1 MWKAFTGR
9 SESGSTSGLRRK
21 KSSSSRA
28 GASDAGLSS
37 TPRRDEEGERGHK
50 SSRSAYGEDD
60 GRSSSSV
67 YATAPSSRV
76 GSSSGRGLTESA
88 VRSLGGQ
95 GEGWEEDDGG
105 KSEKR
110 SRRGEGSERR
120 HKSSRSEKE
129 RSRSRE
135 GKERRRESTSQRDSG
150 RDERSQGKSRT
161 RDVGDAPN
169 GERGIPAMGSFEQF
183 PGQYSAALVGP
194 PQSFDSPASGA
205 LPSADPMH
213 QFPSQIP
220 RTFTRPQL
228 GPTRA
233 ESYGQASEYYM
244 DEGQS
249 VGFQPGHRAGT
260 PNMLV
265 NPTLHL
271 HAASAEPHTALDTGH
286 GSASDFYGGEASS
299 IYHEAVEPM
308 TISTQGPVSGRDPS
322 GSTDRPSKLGEMA
335 STAAAAA
342 ATAGV
347 LKAATSSYDQ
357 KSSKS
362 YQQNTAN
369 SRPQASTSSRSPGRS
384 YTAPGAAGSYYAP
397 APQQTPLSQQGT
409 PAGAAA
415 AGATAYGMEQHH
427 QETSSRMNSTS
438 YYGGGGS
445 EQRGPRPPFPPGNG
459 SYANGGSRTQPQQ
472 QDHFHEH
479 RGPMTRLKDGFLNL
493 ISNPE
498 DVRRMEEYTEYIGV
512 CKHCFDPR
520 STPYDGP
527 RQHHFHR
534 RPSQDSFE
542 ELRRRKSYERIQRMS
557 SNEGLRWRVDKDS
570 RYNSSDR
577 DKRRQNGKAEM
588 VGAGLA
594 AAGMAVGANA
604 LLNDRKNFDDTYSV
618 KSGHRASSAMRRR
631 SRSSSR
637 ERRRR
642 SEHGVIRV
650 EPRQEYVTVRT
661 KDGRVEE
668 RQVAQ
673 SERFDPRERRDGL
686 MGVAAG
692 AAIGATAASVME
704 RDTRQ
709 RRDGQSQ
716 GAFVR
721 RHSGSESRGNSPG
734 LGEIFG
740 FSNRKPSRV
749 ARRSPNGSY
758 YTAPQRSRRGSE
770 EEVGMLGSF
779 FSPSQN
785 ESKRRNGRERP
796 KKQRGF
802 FSLGNGSSASS
813 DDDMAFGGGH
823 ASKTS
828 LPIRR
833 KSSRRTARKSSDEHL
848 AATVAGIGIT
858 AAALAAAQKG
868 QRPNASSSRP
878 ELGPR
883 RDVRVQYEGQH
894 GHGQVDEDGWE
905 DELPSDADDA
915 SSTHSALAFGA
926 GSRLPHR
933 QSFES
938 ASSAD
943 GLSAWGWRWGGKDR
957 RKRRTPSPQNPA
969 YPPRQSGPSFGM
981 VDAGLAAAAVAGVAH
996 DGPGR
1001 AFERESA
1008 IASMPSVPQ
1017 QPMQY
1022 IDPRPVSEAG
1032 SQHDSMPGSYE
1043 PSMAR
1048 PGPAPL
1054 QQPQPITPVS
1064 PAFVQDAFFD
1074 ERPQPRRTASSPAR
1088 GNFGLEDVALIGA
1101 GALAAGSIIA
1111 SQGRKGKESSNVR
1124 FGLTDEQKMKEDRQ
1138 HRRERQ
1144 EADEERRRADRTRAL
1159 KEEAERHAKEEDA
1172 SRREEAVRQRRE
1184 EENRLAA
1191 EAALERQRAEQH
1203 ETEQQAELDRERGE
1217 RERRE
1222 QQDIYEREQ
1231 RRLAD
1236 EGRQQEQSRKQW
1248 EATAA
1253 EEAARDR
1260 QARVQREAQIQAEI
1274 EAKQRELDEQA
1285 AQGGQVDESRLSR
1298 QRREEEESSERRR
1311 VEQQRLEDERPRGSS
1326 GAWAPVAAGAV
1337 AAATV
1342 GAVLAGSEHG
1352 RFREVDQDKQ
1362 REHDNYPEKQA
1373 LYHPVADDKP
1383 VSYAAKQ
1390 ISPDEQPSG
1399 PPIMDDDL
1407 YDKDFFSR
1415 KRSGSEYSR
1424 SAAPTRTTAD
1434 KVVADMDAYYHRP
1447 AVSQAE
1453 FFAPKDILSQ
1463 PSAGKTRVADPYD
1476 DNDVHFSQVTD
1487 EAPRSYDQWGA
1498 RSKAAPYGVP
1508 SLNVISPTPPPGTNM
1523 SAKILAPRPPSP
1535 LAQSSPVQNGD
1546 AKPSANERPSKRD
1559 RTRSISWGQDKTH
1572 VYDPPTPESY
1582 HEGDSYTHARDARLE
1597 EATAAGAALNEIVVE
1612 AAEPG
1617 TGSKKTAYRAED
1629 LPLGNEPHADAP
1641 PMYRQPFHES
1651 VPDLGFGRVGI
1662 DSPGTKGAPP
1672 VRGYVEGET
1681 DEPTPLRETPSH
1693 MPGAFDDDPYQGDP
1707 RGPQERYEVIEPPQA
1722 PEVPAAEPE
1731 ESVWEAPLSKKD
1743 KKKRDK
1749 SSKRSS
1755 AFDSEAS
1762 APPTPAPADIPLPSD
1777 ETAETPRDEL
1787 SEYASQSD
1795 RKVRDKTSKR
1805 AEDLDDEPRDLPT
1818 PVADWTQSSAYN
1830 TAEPPQDEPIEYPTS
1845 KKDKKKKDKAS
1856 KRASTFDEYSEPSTP
1871 APVEAEP
1878 SFVTPFETPAEEVDD
1893 YFVSKK
1899 DKKKKDKASK
1909 RGSTFDEYSE
1919 PSTPAPVAEAES
1931 AFVTPIEAPAEEVDD
1946 YFVGK
1951 KDKKKKDKASKR
1963 ASTFDEYSEPST
1975 PAAAESDRTIAEP
1988 TEVPLEEPDDYFMS
2002 KKDKKKREKA
2012 SKRGVSEVSSPIV
2025 PETDRPEISE
2035 DAPSTEVTASEADA
2049 PKLSKKEQKKRDKES
2064 QFNDFPDIATDRSVD
2079 PEIEAEWTPPTKKG
2093 KKGKKSKDTERDLRD
2108 IEPSDKSSETPAVY
2122 EEASAM
2128 PGGWGPQTPLEPS
2141 DPSQSQTRADP
2152 SPDAQEADFFGDFS
2166 SAKSK
2171 KQKKRRESGR
2181 FNEPAASSPLR
2192 SEWTHDDYIGPHDA
2206 TAADQPPSRESTFTA
2221 EPAGYTNGN
2230 GHGRDVDFS
2239 RPDPA
2244 TAPVSYEDEELGR
2257 DRAERRPEHSD
2268 GDRGASNAGW
2278 QDAALAGTI
2287 ATSAMAAQAERA
2299 NEDRTKRGPEYEDD
2313 RRRFDD
2319 TGRYHSPEDARHG
2332 SVAPER
2338 AADHDDRRRSSNGKS
2353 RSEGRYETEA
2363 DEVDN
2368 RSTAASEP
2376 FDDYDGS
2383 RKSKHR
2389 SRHEDDDTASV
2400 ASSGSRHVKDES
2412 PTAKKEKKGGIFGLF
2427 SRKSTETVP
2436 LSRQSTHSDEAPLS
2450 RTSTRNGDEE
2460 DGERKHHRRKHRDGS
2475 VRDEDEDDTRSM
2487 TSESRHRHHRER
2499 DGREVDGEKRR
2510 HSSRHGNDEPENRSE
2525 SGHRHHH
2532 HSEHDRDDDTSSRAG
2547 SEGSHRHHHHRR
2559 RADEEENNSKHHSF
2573 LGDRVENLPPL
2584 PVSPPESP
2592 VSAPVKSEQDD
2603 GTPASAELDT
2613 HSPTQ
2618 ARSTAFELGG
2628 SDRSRDI
2635 SETNVPAGLG
2645 HRESYTQQLNH
2656 SAVKDTDE
2664 LPSVPLAS
2672 SGFGESQDSPHG
2684 RVPSEL
2690 LAAEELTMPDDLR
2703 QLPALPPSRPASPV
2717 DTALIATSERNAPD
2731 PVSSRSSVEQPE
2743 ASWAPD
2749 LHHLPALHVSWPASP
2764 IDRTLTA
2771 SSERNESAPIQ
2782 ARSPVEQPEASWAPD
2797 LHHLPALPVSR
2808 SASPVEEVSLRTA
2821 DQSLSYANHT
2831 ASEPADDL
2839 QHLPALPVSRPESPV
2854 ETPGRPVS
2862 HARPTSTTAI
2872 PLRFPFGHPRSPN
2885 QERSASFSS
2894 PLTQTPVS
2902 PSSTPKKARP
2912 SSTEFRPLYLV
2923 ERNRK
2928 PQEIEET
2935 LPSLPSSKPSSRASS
2950 VHSSEDWQSAAES
2963 PSASETARSL
2973 TIDVQ
2978 NANAYS
2984 YDDNDEYLG
2993 SEQATPKASEFPHTD
3008 FERPPRQAPQFY
3020 TWEDFEQDERW
3031 HNAAIDHHAQ
3041 ANSGHSDATHT
3052 LPNAARDELEPRPV
3066 ESLPTLPDSR
3076 PGSPY
3081 QPPVTTEQRGDRSAS
3096 PDAARDELEPHA
3108 AESLPTLPYSRPGS
3122 PYEPDVKPEAKGGRS
3137 AKAIAAAAMLGGAAV
3152 LGRRAFESSRDV
3164 QLESG
3169 QKRDNDVGLNSASRG
3184 SYPLPAPLSHEAT
3197 AVDRSAADEEEWPSM
3212 SRKSSKKKKG
3222 KGKSGSRQIDPPHEA
3237 AHSQNAPEPDRVP
3250 SLQPIETNESP
3261 TNEVYGRGT
3270 GTSSD
3275 IAEDLVRN
3283 SPVERVRTD
3292 KFLTGGRL
3300 AEDGVIQDH
3309 AAVQSFP
3316 SESHLTGEG
3325 DRKDR
3330 ANEFEAGTLI
3340 RAQPFPDANMSS
3352 HIAGQPTAED
3362 QDMRQVNQAPSAFD
3376 TEVDRGPSVTSTAS
3390 PDGAAFHAT
3399 DEVRK
3404 SDGFAAYDNILQ
3416 VNSVAHAQIRELG
3429 LKIHKDDADTSVTR
3443 PEAAAFRQLHTI
3455 EADVAEQPKSQMQE
3469 NPLGELST
3477 EAIREMSDAAIEQPD
3492 EETWQPLPKKSKKG
3506 KKGNKSAV
3514 FDSGLSTPTEGPVAG
3529 LGSQGFPI
3537 TSAIPADALYNAIP
3551 EIPDEQSD
3559 ISWLPPPKKKGKKG
3573 KKEAQA
3579 AASVSLPAAE
3589 HEVVDED
3596 AQDPGT
3602 SMEAFPEEPQ
3612 MLENTLPGND
3622 MSEMPSKKKGKK
3634 GKKAQR
3640 LLSYGEEAEV
3650 SPAYVDT
3657 SIDNAA
3663 FGTEA
3668 RRVME
3673 SAPQPSHEDMQVNTP
3688 EAPHAPDTTDSLSS
3702 RPETDPVAWQPFSTG
3717 QKNKKGKKSKKVD
3730 FYEPADLAESPS
3742 TVPKLSEE
3750 EAITDR
3756 AERSLD
3762 PRNDHSS
3769 VLVHPT
3775 ESTAQ
3780 SPPWTGTETTH
3791 ESIAGDPELG
3801 PSTVTD
3807 QRVDDSVSPGAA
3819 VAVSE
3824 HEESNARH
3832 LADAIATS
3840 LPYKVDDD
3848 VAIERSANVERDSDF
3863 EPEGAGDIA
3872 SQEPSSGD
3880 RPDWHLH
3887 EGDDMSRTPK
3897 PDATSAAPFE
3907 TAKIEA
3913 VTNEADRGGLSDLG
3927 GKKRKGKKGKRAVFD
3942 FAPDLESPAN
3952 GPKLEAEPSG
3962 FDVQSLAVEDR
3973 PADDDEAGWRESKSG
3988 RKEQGKDQ
3996 PSPDATSE
4004 RDTVPN
4010 ASREIHGVEP
4020 SVSASE
4026 RRQASANS
4034 HGSDRPFAEPSYGA
4048 ILEVADTDRYSHP
4061 EYTGSEDPH
4070 GAVAHLHEDEH
4081 RITQRMAPLLH
4092 SGVDQSSNMAS
4103 DALEI
4108 KAVPRTPTETFA
4120 TEASPAGLTSS
4131 INGQARTAPIV
4142 DAIRYEAPH
4151 HQIQPRM
4158 ALAGVPE
4165 PEDLPPLPDSPTGS
4179 ALKESFEEAIDHQHI
4194 SLPLESEMTGEDFG
4208 ISTHDAGAAD
4218 PAVLGESVE
4227 RAPMLGGKACE
4238 QQQTDHAYTVPL
4250 VEAGSATTRAAP
4262 ADVEGA
4268 DEEQF
4273 VSYPSFAK
4281 PSKKG
4286 KKNKT
4291 KGTNFAAG
4299 TLTESPANES
4309 ATSAKPSSEQA
4320 DGSDR
4325 VPSLVAG
4332 AAALTTA
4339 AAFGGDQQPA
4349 TDRETVWPSASTKR
4363 SKKDKR
4369 KGKSSGFAS
4378 PFMDQEPP
4386 VTGSAGGYAVETP
4399 ELAAVERARH
4409 DGNGLVVDGE
4419 RAISPDAA
4427 SRPVQDIDFAATLAA
4442 GLADS
4447 GFDPDLVVNDSTFH
4461 RRATPPGTL
4470 PEADPEEFF
4479 QTRTSKRKKE
4489 PKQGAHEDAPAETSG
4504 QRTVEESSG
4513 SIEDVQMPDQP
4524 ADGFDVDVTHSLQ
4537 QSGFDPALLQQAIS
4551 SHEATSSGVTE
4562 DDTGVSLATNRRK
4575 KKGKGGKAAAAV
4587 GLLGLATGI
4596 LHGESREESVHKSP
4610 PDTDKEGIHEP
4621 HTDLTRPAGNADQIT
4636 VTDEANASAS
4646 GDPTADNDPAHT
4658 FNVAGDGELDVD
4670 EMDKAYSAFKKKDRR
4685 KKKKQ
4690 KAVAEDAD
4698 RAPALRP
4705 TTHPE
4710 VHSRA
4715 ASRSRDAEDTESV
4728 RGLADTSIHVETAE
4742 NVQSLSPNHD
4752 TAKRQITS
4760 MTSPTDLP
4768 QQVASYDQHGRSFPR
4783 QSPSSLPTPLD
4794 GPSRPTDR
4802 ASQPAAATEQLQRE
4816 RLLAPHREQSPVAS
4830 PEYALRDASNDY
4842 DPADTTSAPREAPAH
4857 DDRHRT
4863 PAETASVPAWSFAA
4877 LDEPHMVPESPGLG
4891 LKHHE
4896 IARDS
4901 GYQEVSTPILNR
4913 RSGESTVF
4921 KTPEMRGATS
4931 RESLRSRRSVEPL
4944 HIVTDTEP
4952 GWGLNVSKKR
4962 TLDETPDRVAMHSRT
4977 PSREVA
4983 ATPLESTTKNR
4994 ASYLFSSPPANL
5006 HGIPDRS
5013 DAPID
5018 EPRTATSDYF
5028 GPEQHPTPTQE
5039 TSSRTFHDDL
5049 STNPLSPRAPLEDI
5063 AEESNTAK
5071 RSKDDADIG
5080 GPANVKAIRRTE
5092 TPQAIRTSKERALS
5106 PSRPTVTVPKNT
5118 TRASRNP
5125 LSTDDLINR
5134 LPWPAVDDD
5143 NSTVNINRS
5152 LKRGTTKAGL
5162 PEARSPSVVSN
5173 VSNASMGQRI
5183 MSPGDPR
5190 SFSRSSNRSLTPTL
5204 RRIDRSLSGDL
5215 RAASRRGDTGSSVGA
5230 RSSPRTIPFE
5240 APPTP
5245 PSNDEDV
5252 IIAGAA
5258 GAAVMADV
5266 FQGYGDARGSQVS
5279 PTRPPSVRKRQSMHI
5294 TDLESKLDHLVSE
5307 NQALQDAKY
5316 RVERKH
5322 EATSYQQDVN
5332 TQAMH
5337 EELETRDLRLHEK
5350 EVEIGRIQA
5359 MLEPLREEIDRL
5371 NEINGGLTEAN
5382 RNLVDDTN
5390 GRYATLQ
5397 AEHAQAHEQW
5407 QSTSRDLDV
5416 ARQDQSQLTST
5427 MRDAIAAQI
5436 SSALADKN
5444 AEIRRLREEL
5454 DIATEQIRSLQVQ
5467 IQSSK
5472 SIEFLTVRDEDY
5484 FDGACQKL
5492 CQHVQQWVLR
5502 FSKLSDNRA
5511 CRLSTELRD
5520 DKIESRIDNAIL
5532 DGSDVD
5538 KLLGDRIKRRDVFM
5552 SVVMTMVWE
5561 FVFTRYLFGMDREQR
5576 QKLKT
5581 LEKVLAETG
5590 PPRAIAQWRAT
5601 TLTLLSKRPDF
5612 ARQCALDT
5620 EAVAHEVFA
5629 LLTAV
5634 LPPPSNAEQQL
5645 LASLQKVIG
5654 VAADLAI
5661 EMRTQRAEYI
5671 MLPPL
5676 QPEYDTNGDLVRQ
5689 VHFNALLMNER
5700 SGLFSSNEG
5709 LEQERAVVKIVLFPL
5724 VVKKGDEYGQG
5735 EGEIVVCPAQV
5746 LVQNEGGKGKKVVRV
5761 LSGAMEIDDPRRSRQ
5776 SLMSAAPGSTAF

>member
-28 GASDAGLSS
+28 GASDAGLPS

-60 GRSSSSV
+60 GKSSSSV
-67 YATAPSSRV
+67 YATAPNSRV

-88 VRSLGGQ
+88 VAPWEVKVRTGRTTIVRRVRSAAGAEREANAGTRVVAVRTSAV
-95 GEGWEEDDGG
+95 GRARGRSDGG
-105 KSEKR
+105 RVRVTGIAEETSVPTA
-110 SRRGEGSERR
+110 SRGLGTLAMRR
-120 HKSSRSEKE
+120 
-129 RSRSRE
+129 
-135 GKERRRESTSQRDSG
+135 
-150 RDERSQGKSRT
+150 
-161 RDVGDAPN
+161 
-169 GERGIPAMGSFEQF
+169 M
-183 PGQYSAALVGP
+183 
-194 PQSFDSPASGA
+194 SFDSPVSGA

-249 VGFQPGHRAGT
+249 VETQPGHRAGT

-286 GSASDFYGGEASS
+286 GAASDFYGGEASS
-299 IYHEAVEPM
+299 VYHEAVEPM
-308 TISTQGPVSGRDPS
+308 TTSTQGPVSGREPS
-322 GSTDRPSKLGEMA
+322 GRTDWPSKLGEVA

-357 KSSKS
+357 KSSTS
-362 YQQNTAN
+362 YQQNTTS

-397 APQQTPLSQQGT
+397 APQQIPLSQQGT
-409 PAGAAA
+409 PGRQSSNANTNVPLYAAGAAA
-415 AGATAYGMEQHH
+415 AGAAAYGMDQHH

-438 YYGGGGS
+438 YYGGDGG
-445 EQRGPRPPFPPGNG
+445 QRGPPRPPFPPGNG
-459 SYANGGSRTQPQQ
+459 SYANGGSGMQPQQ
-472 QDHFHEH
+472 QSHFHEH

-542 ELRRRKSYERIQRMS
+542 ELRRRKSYERIQRMGS
-557 SNEGLRWRVDKDS
+557 SEGLRRRVDKDS

-604 LLNDRKNFDDTYSV
+604 LFNDRKDFDDTYSV
-618 KSGHRASSAMRRR
+618 KSGHRASSAIRRR

-642 SEHGVIRV
+642 SEHGVTRV

-661 KDGRVEE
+661 KDGRVEK
-668 RQVAQ
+668 RQVA
-673 SERFDPRERRDGL
+673 FDSRERRDGL
-686 MGVAAG
+686 MGVATG
-692 AAIGATAASVME
+692 AAIGATAASVMGH
-704 RDTRQ
+704 DARQ
-709 RRDGQSQ
+709 RHDGQSQ

-721 RHSGSESRGNSPG
+721 RHSGSQSPSRSPG

-785 ESKRRNGRERP
+785 ERKRSNGRDRP
-796 KKQRGF
+796 RKQKGF

-833 KSSRRTARKSSDEHL
+833 KSSRRTGRKSSDEHL

-868 QRPNASSSRP
+868 QRPSASSSRP

-905 DELPSDADDA
+905 DELPSDGDDA

-926 GSRLPHR
+926 GSRLSHR
-933 QSFES
+933 QSFDS
-938 ASSAD
+938 VSSGD
-943 GLSAWGWRWGGKDR
+943 GLSAWGWRWGGKDKK
-957 RKRRTPSPQNPA
+957 KRRTPSPQHPS
-969 YPPRQSGPSFGM
+969 YPPRQSGPSLGM
-981 VDAGLAAAAVAGVAH
+981 VDAGLATAAIAGVAH

-1001 AFERESA
+1001 MFERESA
-1008 IASMPSVPQ
+1008 AASMPSVPQ

-1032 SQHDSMPGSYE
+1032 SQHESMPGSFE
-1043 PSMAR
+1043 PSIAR

-1064 PAFVQDAFFD
+1064 PAFVQDTFFD
-1074 ERPQPRRTASSPAR
+1074 ERPKPRRTASSPAR

-1101 GALAAGSIIA
+1101 GVLAAGSIIA

-1124 FGLTDEQKMKEDRQ
+1124 FGLTDEQKSKEDRQ

-1172 SRREEAVRQRRE
+1172 SRREEVVRQRRE

-1191 EAALERQRAEQH
+1191 ESALERQRAEQR
-1203 ETEQQAELDRERGE
+1203 ETEQQADLDRERGE

-1222 QQDIYEREQ
+1222 QQDVYEREQ

-1248 EATAA
+1248 EPMAA
-1253 EEAARDR
+1253 EEAARDK
-1260 QARVQREAQIQAEI
+1260 QARVQREAQIQGEI
-1274 EAKQRELDEQA
+1274 EAKQRKLDDQA
-1285 AQGGQVDESRLSR
+1285 SQRRQADEARLSR
-1298 QRREEEESSERRR
+1298 QRRDEEDSSEHRR
-1311 VEQQRLEDERPRGSS
+1311 VEQQRLEDERSRGSS
-1326 GAWAPVAAGAV
+1326 SAWAPVAAGAV

-1352 RFREVDQDKQ
+1352 RFREVDLDKQ
-1362 REHDNYPEKQA
+1362 RENDTYPERQA

-1390 ISPDEQPSG
+1390 ILPDHQPSG
-1399 PPIMDDDL
+1399 SPIMDDDL

-1415 KRSGSEYSR
+1415 KRSGSESTR
-1424 SAAPTRTTAD
+1424 HAEPTRTTAD

-1463 PSAGKTRVADPYD
+1463 PSAGKTKVADPYD
-1476 DNDVHFSQVTD
+1476 DNDVHFSRVTD

-1508 SLNVISPTPPPGTNM
+1508 SLNVISPTPPPGTDM
-1523 SAKILAPRPPSP
+1523 AAKVLGARSPSP
-1535 LAQSSPVQNGD
+1535 LAQSSDLQDDD
-1546 AKPSANERPSKRD
+1546 AKPSAAERPSKRD

-1582 HEGDSYTHARDARLE
+1582 HEGDSYTHARDAKFE
-1597 EATAAGAALNEIVVE
+1597 GATAAGAALNEIVVE
-1612 AAEPG
+1612 AAEPNTG
-1617 TGSKKTAYRAED
+1617 TKRTAYRAD
-1629 LPLGNEPHADAP
+1629 DRLLGDEPHADAP
-1641 PMYRQPFHES
+1641 SMYRQPLQES
-1651 VPDLGFGRVGI
+1651 ISDTGFGRFGI
-1662 DSPGTKGAPP
+1662 DSPGTEGAPP

-1693 MPGAFDDDPYQGDP
+1693 MPGAFDDDSYQGDP
-1707 RGPQERYEVIEPPQA
+1707 RGPQERYEIIEPPQA
-1722 PEVPAAEPE
+1722 ARMPAAEPE
-1731 ESVWEAPLSKKD
+1731 ETVWEAPLSKKD

-1749 SSKRSS
+1749 TSKRSS
-1755 AFDSEAS
+1755 TFDSEPS
-1762 APPTPAPADIPLPSD
+1762 EPSTPVPADIPLPSD
-1777 ETAETPRDEL
+1777 ETAEPPREEW
-1787 SEYASQSD
+1787 SEYPTQSD
-1795 RKVRDKTSKR
+1795 KKTRDKNSER
-1805 AEDLDDEPRDLPT
+1805 AEAFDDEPRDLPT
-1818 PVADWTQSSAYN
+1818 PVPNGNKSPAYR
-1830 TAEPPQDEPIEYPTS
+1830 TPEPAQDEPIEYPTS

-1871 APVEAEP
+1871 APLEAEP

-1909 RGSTFDEYSE
+1909 RTSTFDEFSE
-1919 PSTPAPVAEAES
+1919 PSTPAPVEAES
-1931 AFVTPIEAPAEEVDD
+1931 SFVTPIEAPAEEGDEYV
-1946 YFVGK
+1946 VGK

-1963 ASTFDEYSEPST
+1963 TSTFDEYSEPST
-1975 PAAAESDRTIAEP
+1975 PAPAESDRTIAEP
-1988 TEVPLEEPDDYFMS
+1988 TELPLEEPDDYFMS

-2064 QFNDFPDIATDRSVD
+2064 KFNDFADIATAPSVD

-2093 KKGKKSKDTERDLRD
+2093 KKGKKSKEPERDLRD
-2108 IEPSDKSSETPAVY
+2108 IEPSDKSEESPAVDH

-2128 PGGWGPQTPLEPS
+2128 PGGWGPETPLGPS
-2141 DPSQSQTRADP
+2141 DPPQSQTRGEP
-2152 SPDAQEADFFGDFS
+2152 SPDAQEADSFGDFS

-2192 SEWTHDDYIGPHDA
+2192 SEWTHDDYIGPQGA
-2206 TAADQPPSRESTFTA
+2206 TSADQPPSRESTFTA
-2221 EPAGYTNGN
+2221 EPADYTNGN
-2230 GHGRDVDFS
+2230 GHARDGGFS
-2239 RPDPA
+2239 QPDPA
-2244 TAPVSYEDEELGR
+2244 TAPATYDTEKTGR
-2257 DRAERRPEHSD
+2257 DSAERRSEHAD
-2268 GDRGASNAGW
+2268 GDQRAGNADW
-2278 QDAALAGTI
+2278 QYPAAAGII

-2299 NEDRTKRGPEYEDD
+2299 SEKRAERGPEYEDD

-2319 TGRYHSPEDARHG
+2319 TGRYHSPEDARYG
-2332 SVAPER
+2332 SVAPES
-2338 AADHDDRRRSSNGKS
+2338 APDHDDRRRSSNGKS
-2353 RSEGRYETEA
+2353 HSEGRYGTEA
-2363 DEVDN
+2363 DEVDD

-2376 FDDYDGS
+2376 IDDYGGS

-2400 ASSGSRHVKDES
+2400 ASSGSRHAKDES
-2412 PTAKKEKKGGIFGLF
+2412 PTAKKDKKGGIFGLF
-2427 SRKSTETVP
+2427 SRKSTDTVP
-2436 LSRQSTHSDEAPLS
+2436 LSRQTTHTDEAPWS
-2450 RTSTRNGDEE
+2450 RTSTRNDDEE
-2460 DGERKHHRRKHRDGS
+2460 DGERKHHRRKHREGS
-2475 VRDEDEDDTRSM
+2475 VRDDDDDDTRSM
-2487 TSESRHRHHRER
+2487 TSESKHRHHRNR
-2499 DGREVDGEKRR
+2499 DDNQVDGEKRR

-2532 HSEHDRDDDTSSRAG
+2532 RSEHDRDDDTLSRTG

-2559 RADEEENNSKHHSF
+2559 RTEEEENSSKHHSF

-2592 VSAPVKSEQDD
+2592 VSAPVNSEQDD

-2613 HSPTQ
+2613 HSPAQTHD
-2618 ARSTAFELGG
+2618 AAFELSG
-2628 SDRSRDI
+2628 SDRSRDL
-2635 SETNVPAGLG
+2635 SETNAPAGLDHHG
-2645 HRESYTQQLNH
+2645 AYVQQLT
-2656 SAVKDTDE
+2656 SGPLEDADE
-2664 LPSVPLAS
+2664 LPSVPLAT
-2672 SGFGESQDSPHG
+2672 SGLGSSQDSG
-2684 RVPSEL
+2684 RVPSESL
-2690 LAAEELTMPDDLR
+2690 GADNAHMTDDLR
-2703 QLPALPPSRPASPV
+2703 QLPALPQSRPASPV
-2717 DTALIATSERNAPD
+2717 DTALIATSKRNAPD
-2731 PVSSRSSVEQPE
+2731 PIHPRPSVEQSE

-2749 LHHLPALHVSWPASP
+2749 PH
-2764 IDRTLTA
+2764 
-2771 SSERNESAPIQ
+2771 Q
-2782 ARSPVEQPEASWAPD
+2782 
-2797 LHHLPALPVSR
+2797 LPALPVSR
-2808 SASPVEEVSLRTA
+2808 PASPVEEHAPR
-2821 DQSLSYANHT
+2821 SLSYVNDT
-2831 ASEPADDL
+2831 ASQPADDL
-2839 QHLPALPVSRPESPV
+2839 QLLPALPVSRPESPV
-2854 ETPGRPVS
+2854 ETSGRPVPP
-2862 HARPTSTTAI
+2862 ARPTSTTAI
-2872 PLRFPFGHPRSPN
+2872 PLRFPFGYPRSPN
-2885 QERSASFSS
+2885 QERSASFAS

-2928 PQEIEET
+2928 PQEVEGT

-2950 VHSSEDWQSAAES
+2950 VHSSEDWQSAAENLS
-2963 PSASETARSL
+2963 SSESSKGL

-2984 YDDNDEYLG
+2984 YEDNDEYLG
-2993 SEQATPKASEFPHTD
+2993 SEQATPKASEFPQTD

-3041 ANSGHSDATHT
+3041 VDAVHSDAKGI
-3052 LPNAARDELEPRPV
+3052 LPDAARDELEPQV
-3066 ESLPTLPDSR
+3066 AESLPALPDSR

-3081 QPPVTTEQRGDRSAS
+3081 QPGVEPEVKAGRSILRNV
-3096 PDAARDELEPHA
+3096 ARDELEPRA
-3108 AESLPTLPYSRPGS
+3108 VESLPILPDSRPGS
-3122 PYEPDVKPEAKGGRS
+3122 PYEPDVKPELKSGRTALPDAARDELEPHATERLPIPPDSRPGSPYEPDVKPRLKGGRS
-3137 AKAIAAAAMLGGAAV
+3137 AKAIAAAAMLGGAGIMGHRA
-3152 LGRRAFESSRDV
+3152 LESRRDGQSKSEREPNDDIGLQGASRD
-3164 QLESG
+3164 
-3169 QKRDNDVGLNSASRG
+3169 
-3184 SYPLPAPLSHEAT
+3184 SYPLPAPVSLGAT
-3197 AVDRSAADEEEWPSM
+3197 AVNRSVTDEEEWPSM

-3222 KGKSGSRQIDPPHEA
+3222 KGKSTSRQTDPPNEVA
-3237 AHSQNAPEPDRVP
+3237 DSQNTPESDRIP
-3250 SLQPIETNESP
+3250 PLQPIETDEAR
-3261 TNEVYGRGT
+3261 TNEVYAKEAGAPL
-3270 GTSSD
+3270 D
-3275 IAEDLVRN
+3275 IAGDQTRK
-3283 SPVERVRTD
+3283 SPVERVRTED
-3292 KFLTGGRL
+3292 FVATGRFD
-3300 AEDGVIQDH
+3300 EDGVVGDRSAIQPF
-3309 AAVQSFP
+3309 S
-3316 SESHLTGEG
+3316 SESHHAGEG
-3325 DRKDR
+3325 DRENT
-3330 ANEFEAGTLI
+3330 ANAFETEIPI
-3340 RAQPFPDANMSS
+3340 RAEHYPHADESPYL
-3352 HIAGQPTAED
+3352 AGQPTDED
-3362 QDMRQVNQAPSAFD
+3362 HGVRQTNWAAPAIA
-3376 TEVDRGPSVTSTAS
+3376 TEVDRAPFTSSTAA
-3390 PDGAAFHAT
+3390 PDGDSFQTT
-3399 DEVRK
+3399 DDVPEM
-3404 SDGFAAYDNILQ
+3404 DGFAADDHIPH
-3416 VNSVAHAQIRELG
+3416 VRGVAHVQTRELSLHAHENDVG
-3429 LKIHKDDADTSVTR
+3429 TSMTT
-3443 PEAAAFRQLHTI
+3443 PEPAAFLQLHTN
-3455 EADVAEQPKSQMQE
+3455 EADVTEQSKSQTQE
-3469 NPLGELST
+3469 NSIGGPST
-3477 EAIREMSDAAIEQPD
+3477 EADREASDTAVEQPD

-3506 KKGNKSAV
+3506 KKGNKSVV

-3529 LGSQGFPI
+3529 LGSQGLPI
-3537 TSAIPADALYNAIP
+3537 TSAIPADALYNALP
-3551 EIPDEQSD
+3551 ETPDEQSD
-3559 ISWLPPPKKKGKKG
+3559 ISWLPPSKKKGKKG

-3579 AASVSLPAAE
+3579 AASIPVPAAE
-3589 HEVVDED
+3589 REIVDKD
-3596 AQDPGT
+3596 AQGPDT
-3602 SMEAFPEEPQ
+3602 NMEPFQDEPQ
-3612 MLENTLPGND
+3612 TLENTPRETD

-3640 LLSYGEEAEV
+3640 VLSYGEDAEV
-3650 SPAYVDT
+3650 SPAYPDT
-3657 SIDNAA
+3657 SMDNAIH
-3663 FGTEA
+3663 GPEA
-3668 RRVME
+3668 EKIME
-3673 SAPQPSHEDMQVNTP
+3673 STSQPSYEAIQVDTP
-3688 EAPHAPDTTDSLSS
+3688 EASHAPETTDSLDA
-3702 RPETDPVAWQPFSTG
+3702 RPETNPDAWEPFSTG
-3717 QKNKKGKKSKKVD
+3717 KKNKKGKKSKKVD
-3730 FYEPADLAESPS
+3730 FYEPAELAESPS

-3750 EAITDR
+3750 EAFTDR

-3762 PRNDHSS
+3762 PRNDDSR
-3769 VLVHPT
+3769 VVMHPT
-3775 ESTAQ
+3775 DFTAQ
-3780 SPPWTGTETTH
+3780 SLPLAGAGTARENNSEDPELANVTDQKVDDLVRPGTAVAGSEPE
-3791 ESIAGDPELG
+3791 ESIA
-3801 PSTVTD
+3801 
-3807 QRVDDSVSPGAA
+3807 
-3819 VAVSE
+3819 
-3824 HEESNARH
+3824 RH
-3832 LADAIATS
+3832 FADALATP
-3840 LPYKVDDD
+3840 LPHEADDD
-3848 VAIERSANVERDSDF
+3848 LAIESSATVNRDSDIGPGGARDTVSR
-3863 EPEGAGDIA
+3863 EPDSTDA
-3872 SQEPSSGD
+3872 
-3880 RPDWHLH
+3880 PDGHFH
-3887 EGDDMSRTPK
+3887 ESDDMSRTLE
-3897 PDATSAAPFE
+3897 PDVASATSFE
-3907 TAKIEA
+3907 TEKVEA
-3913 VTNEADRGGLSDLG
+3913 VASEADRARPSDLG
-3927 GKKRKGKKGKRAVFD
+3927 GKRRKGKKGKRAVFD
-3942 FAPDLESPAN
+3942 FAPDPESPAT
-3952 GPKLEAEPSG
+3952 GPRLEEKP
-3962 FDVQSLAVEDR
+3962 FEIDTQSLAFEDVE
-3973 PADDDEAGWRESKSG
+3973 ADDAEAYAREPKSG
-3988 RKEQGKDQ
+3988 RKEQRKDE
-3996 PSPDATSE
+3996 PSPKAESDKFM
-4004 RDTVPN
+4004 VPN
-4010 ASREIHGVEP
+4010 ASREIPDVEP
-4020 SVSASE
+4020 FVSASE
-4026 RRQASANS
+4026 RREAMANT
-4034 HGSDRPFAEPSYGA
+4034 HRSDQPFAEPLFGEA
-4048 ILEVADTDRYSHP
+4048 QEFADTDRHSRP
-4061 EYTGSEDPH
+4061 EYAGYEDLRA
-4070 GAVAHLHEDEH
+4070 AVPFVDEDD
-4081 RITQRMAPLLH
+4081 ILSTQRTAPLLH
-4092 SGVDQSSNMAS
+4092 PGVDQP
-4103 DALEI
+4103 I
-4108 KAVPRTPTETFA
+4108 H
-4120 TEASPAGLTSS
+4120 
-4131 INGQARTAPIV
+4131 QARTAQTL
-4142 DAIRYEAPH
+4142 DANDVKPPN
-4151 HQIQPRM
+4151 HQLQSQM
-4158 ALAGVPE
+4158 ARPEVLE
-4165 PEDLPPLPDSPTGS
+4165 PEDLPLLPAAPTVS
-4179 ALKESFEEAIDHQHI
+4179 AVQESFDEAIDHRR
-4194 SLPLESEMTGEDFG
+4194 SPLLESKFPGEEVAA
-4208 ISTHDAGAAD
+4208 STHDAASAH
-4218 PAVLGESVE
+4218 AVVRDEPVE
-4227 RAPMLGGKACE
+4227 HPPTLEGKGYE
-4238 QQQTDHAYTVPL
+4238 QQTDEPYTVPT
-4250 VEAGSATTRAAP
+4250 VEVGSATTRAAP

-4268 DEEQF
+4268 DEEQSI
-4273 VSYPSFAK
+4273 SYPSFIK

-4286 KKNKT
+4286 KKNKKKDMT
-4291 KGTNFAAG
+4291 SEAEMSTD
-4299 TLTESPANES
+4299 SPES
-4309 ATSAKPSSEQA
+4309 ATFAKPSSGQA
-4320 DGSDR
+4320 DGSDG
-4325 VPSLVAG
+4325 VPLLVAG
-4332 AAALTTA
+4332 AAALTTTS
-4339 AAFGGDQQPA
+4339 AFAGDEQPVA
-4349 TDRETVWPSASTKR
+4349 DREIEWPSASTKR

-4369 KGKSSGFAS
+4369 KGKNSVFAS
-4378 PFMDQEPP
+4378 PFPDQEPLMAS
-4386 VTGSAGGYAVETP
+4386 SAGDHDDEQP
-4399 ELAAVERARH
+4399 EGAAAGEGRH
-4409 DGNGLVVDGE
+4409 DGNSLTKDGE
-4419 RAISPDAA
+4419 RTISPIAT
-4427 SRPVQDIDFAATLAA
+4427 SQPVRDIDFAATLAA

-4447 GFDPDLVVNDSTFH
+4447 GFDPELVVNDSTFH

-4470 PEADPEEFF
+4470 PEADPEEFS
-4479 QTRTSKRKKE
+4479 QTRTSKRKKKA
-4489 PKQGAHEDAPAETSG
+4489 KQSAYEDVPAEMSSE
-4504 QRTVEESSG
+4504 RAVEEPSRV
-4513 SIEDVQMPDQP
+4513 IEDVQMPGQP
-4524 ADGFDVDVTHSLQ
+4524 ADGFDVDVAHSLQ
-4537 QSGFDPALLQQAIS
+4537 QSGFDPALLQQATS
-4551 SHEATSSGVTE
+4551 SYEATSSGVTE
-4562 DDTGVSLATNRRK
+4562 DETGLSFATNRRK
-4575 KKGKGGKAAAAV
+4575 KKGKGGKAVAAV
-4587 GLLGLATGI
+4587 GLLGLATSI
-4596 LHGESREESVHKSP
+4596 LHGGSREEHTHPSP
-4610 PDTDKEGIHEP
+4610 PDADKEGIHDP
-4621 HTDLTRPAGNADQIT
+4621 HADLTRPVGNADQVA
-4636 VTDEANASAS
+4636 VTDEANTSASAE
-4646 GDPTADNDPAHT
+4646 PTLDNDPAHT

-4690 KAVAEDAD
+4690 KSVAEDMD
-4698 RAPALRP
+4698 RAPVLP
-4705 TTHPE
+4705 LTTHPD
-4710 VHSRA
+4710 VHFRA

-4728 RGLADTSIHVETAE
+4728 RGPADTSSHAEATA
-4742 NVQSLSPNHD
+4742 NVQSLSPGLD
-4752 TAKRQITS
+4752 RVERQTSS
-4760 MTSPTDLP
+4760 MTSPVDLP
-4768 QQVASYDQHGRSFPR
+4768 LQDSSYDQHG
-4783 QSPSSLPTPLD
+4783 PSLISETPQWLPIAAD
-4794 GPSRPTDR
+4794 GSDR
-4802 ASQPAAATEQLQRE
+4802 VAHPAAATEQLQRE
-4816 RLLAPHREQSPVAS
+4816 QRLEPHDQQPSALS
-4830 PEYALRDASNDY
+4830 PEYVSRSGPNDY
-4842 DPADTTSAPREAPAH
+4842 DPSDTISAPRAAPAY

-4863 PAETASVPAWSFAA
+4863 PAESAEVPAWSFAA
-4877 LDEPHMVPESPGLG
+4877 LDDPHMGPESPILSA
-4891 LKHHE
+4891 KHHE

-4901 GYQEVSTPILNR
+4901 GYQEVSTPMLNR

-4921 KTPEMRGATS
+4921 KTPEVRGATS

-4952 GWGLNVSKKR
+4952 GWDLNVPKKR
-4962 TLDETPDRVAMHSRT
+4962 TLDETPDRTAMHSRT

-5006 HGIPDRS
+5006 HDVLDHAEAS
-5013 DAPID
+5013 TND
-5018 EPRTATSDYF
+5018 PRTATSDYF
-5028 GPEQHPTPTQE
+5028 NSEKHATPTRE
-5039 TSSRTFHDDL
+5039 TSSRNFDDAL
-5049 STNPLSPRAPLEDI
+5049 SIDPLSPRGPLEI
-5063 AEESNTAK
+5063 IPEEYNNGK

-5106 PSRPTVTVPKNT
+5106 PSRPTVTVPTNT

-5134 LPWPAVDDD
+5134 LSWPAVDDD

-5152 LKRGTTKAGL
+5152 LKRGTPKAGL

-5183 MSPGDPR
+5183 MSPGDLR
-5190 SFSRSSNRSLTPTL
+5190 SYSRSSNRSLTPTL
-5204 RRIDRSLSGDL
+5204 RRIDRSMSGDL

-5252 IIAGAA
+5252 IVAGAA
-5258 GAAVMADV
+5258 GGAVMADV
-5266 FQGYGDARGSQVS
+5266 FVSTCMSCGARVNRADLVVQQGYGDARGSQVS

-5294 TDLESKLDHLVSE
+5294 TDLESKLDQLVSE
-5307 NQALQDAKY
+5307 NQALQDAKSH
-5316 RVERKH
+5316 VERSH

-5337 EELETRDLRLHEK
+5337 EEIETRDLRLHEK

-5359 MLEPLREEIDRL
+5359 MLQPLREEIDRL

-5581 LEKVLAETG
+5581 LEKILAETG

-5776 SLMSAAPGSTAF
+5776 SLISAAPGSTAF

>member
-28 GASDAGLSS
+28 GASDAGLPS
-37 TPRRDEEGERGHK
+37 TLRRDEEGERGHK

-60 GRSSSSV
+60 GKSSSSV
-67 YATAPSSRV
+67 YATAPSSRL
-76 GSSSGRGLTESA
+76 GSSGGRGLTESA
-88 VRSLGGQ
+88 VRSLGNQ
-95 GEGWEEDDGG
+95 GEDWEDDDRA

-110 SRRGEGSERR
+110 SKRGEGSERR
-120 HKSSRSEKE
+120 QKSSRSEKE

-150 RDERSQGKSRT
+150 RDERSHGKSRA
-161 RDVGDAPN
+161 RDVVDTPN
-169 GERGIPAMGSFEQF
+169 GERGIPPMGSFDQF

-194 PQSFDSPASGA
+194 TQSFHDSPVSGA

-220 RTFTRPQL
+220 RTFTRPQM

-233 ESYGQASEYYM
+233 DSYGQASEYYM

-299 IYHEAVEPM
+299 VYHEAVEPA
-308 TISTQGPVSGRDPS
+308 TNSPQRLVSGRQSS
-322 GSTDRPSKLGEMA
+322 GTADRPSNLAEVA
-335 STAAAAA
+335 STAAAAV

-347 LKAATSSYDQ
+347 LGEATSSYNQ
-357 KSSKS
+357 TSSTF
-362 YQQNTAN
+362 YQQNTTN
-369 SRPQASTSSRSPGRS
+369 SRPQASTTSRSPGRS

-397 APQQTPLSQQGT
+397 APQQIPLSQQGT
-409 PAGAAA
+409 PGRQSSNTNSNVPLYAAGAAA
-415 AGATAYGMEQHH
+415 AGAAAYGMDQYH
-427 QETSSRMNSTS
+427 QETTSQMKSSS
-438 YYGGGGS
+438 YYGGGGG
-445 EQRGPRPPFPPGNG
+445 EQGPPRPPLPRENG
-459 SYANGGSRTQPQQ
+459 SYVNGGSGMQPQQ
-472 QDHFHEH
+472 PNHFHEH

-542 ELRRRKSYERIQRMS
+542 ELRRRKSYERMQRMGS
-557 SNEGLRWRVDKDS
+557 SEGLRRRVDKDS

-577 DKRRQNGKAEM
+577 DKRRQSGKAEM

-594 AAGMAVGANA
+594 AAGVVVGANA
-604 LLNDRKNFDDTYSV
+604 LFNDRKDFDDTYSV

-642 SEHGVIRV
+642 SEHGVIRA

-661 KDGRVEE
+661 KDGRVEK

-673 SERFDPRERRDGL
+673 SERFDSRERRDGL
-686 MGVAAG
+686 VGVATG
-692 AAIGATAASVME
+692 AAIGATAASVMG
-704 RDTRQ
+704 RDARQ
-709 RRDGQSQ
+709 RHDGQSQ

-721 RHSGSESRGNSPG
+721 RHSGSQSPNRSPG

-785 ESKRRNGRERP
+785 ERKRSNGRDRP
-796 KKQRGF
+796 RKQKGF

-833 KSSRRTARKSSDEHL
+833 KSSRRTGRKSSDEHL
-848 AATVAGIGIT
+848 AATVAGIGVT

-868 QRPNASSSRP
+868 QRPGASSSRP

-926 GSRLPHR
+926 GSRLSHR

-938 ASSAD
+938 VSSGD

-957 RKRRTPSPQNPA
+957 KKKRTPSPQHPS

-981 VDAGLAAAAVAGVAH
+981 VDAGLATAAIAGVAH
-996 DGPGR
+996 EGPGR
-1001 AFERESA
+1001 VFERESA
-1008 IASMPSVPQ
+1008 AASMPSVPQ

-1022 IDPRPVSEAG
+1022 IDPRPMSEAG
-1032 SQHDSMPGSYE
+1032 SQHDSMPGAFE

-1064 PAFVQDAFFD
+1064 PAFVQDTFFD
-1074 ERPQPRRTASSPAR
+1074 ERPKPRRTASSPAR

-1124 FGLTDEQKMKEDRQ
+1124 FGLTDEQKLKEDRQ
-1138 HRRERQ
+1138 RRRERQ

-1172 SRREEAVRQRRE
+1172 SRREELVRQRRE

-1191 EAALERQRAEQH
+1191 EAALERQRAEQR
-1203 ETEQQAELDRERGE
+1203 EAEQQADLDRERGE

-1222 QQDIYEREQ
+1222 QHDLYEREQ

-1236 EGRQQEQSRKQW
+1236 EGQQQEESRKQW
-1248 EATAA
+1248 EAMAA
-1253 EEAARDR
+1253 EEAARDK
-1260 QARVQREAQIQAEI
+1260 QARVQREAQIQEEI
-1274 EAKQRELDEQA
+1274 EARQRELDEQA
-1285 AQGGQVDESRLSR
+1285 SQRRQVDEARLSR
-1298 QRREEEESSERRR
+1298 QRRDEEDSSERQR
-1311 VEQQRLEDERPRGSS
+1311 VEQQGLEDERSRRSS
-1326 GAWAPVAAGAV
+1326 SAWAPVAAGAV

-1352 RFREVDQDKQ
+1352 RFREADHDKQ
-1362 REHDNYPEKQA
+1362 RENDTYPERQA

-1390 ISPDEQPSG
+1390 ILPDEQPSG
-1399 PPIMDDDL
+1399 SPIMDDDL

-1415 KRSGSEYSR
+1415 KRIGSEYSR
-1424 SAAPTRTTAD
+1424 GADPTRTTAD

-1463 PSAGKTRVADPYD
+1463 PSAGKTKAADPYD
-1476 DNDVHFSQVTD
+1476 DNDVHFSRVTD

-1508 SLNVISPTPPPGTNM
+1508 SLNVISPTPPPGTDM
-1523 SAKILAPRPPSP
+1523 AAKVLGHRPPSP
-1535 LAQSSPVQNGD
+1535 LARSSDVQDDG
-1546 AKPSANERPSKRD
+1546 AKPAVAERPSKRD
-1559 RTRSISWGQDKTH
+1559 RTRSISWGEDKTH

-1582 HEGDSYTHARDARLE
+1582 HEGDSYTHPRDVNLE
-1597 EATAAGAALNEIVVE
+1597 GAAAAGAALNEIVVE

-1617 TGSKKTAYRAED
+1617 TGTKRTAYRAGD
-1629 LPLGNEPHADAP
+1629 LPSGDEPLADHPA
-1641 PMYRQPFHES
+1641 MYRQPLPES
-1651 VPDLGFGRVGI
+1651 IPDPGFGRIGI
-1662 DSPGTKGAPP
+1662 DSPGTEGAPP

-1681 DEPTPLRETPSH
+1681 DELTPLRETPSH
-1693 MPGAFDDDPYQGDP
+1693 MPGAFDDDSYQGDP
-1707 RGPQERYEVIEPPQA
+1707 RGPQERYEIIEPSQA
-1722 PEVPAAEPE
+1722 SRVPAAEPE
-1731 ESVWEAPLSKKD
+1731 EAIWEAPLSKKD

-1749 SSKRSS
+1749 TSKRSS
-1755 AFDSEAS
+1755 TFDSEPS
-1762 APPTPAPADIPLPSD
+1762 ESSTPVPADIPLPLD
-1777 ETAETPRDEL
+1777 ESAETPREEL
-1787 SEYASQSD
+1787 SEFTPQSD
-1795 RKVRDKTSKR
+1795 RKARDRVSKR
-1805 AEDLDDEPRDLPT
+1805 ADTFDDEPRDLPT
-1818 PVADWTQSSAYN
+1818 PVANGNQSPAYRK
-1830 TAEPPQDEPIEYPTS
+1830 AEPLQDEPIEYAPS
-1845 KKDKKKKDKAS
+1845 KKDKKKKDRAP
-1856 KRASTFDEYSEPSTP
+1856 KRGSTFDEYSEPSTP

-1878 SFVTPFETPAEEVDD
+1878 SFVTPFETPAEEVDN

-1919 PSTPAPVAEAES
+1919 PSTPAPIEAES
-1931 AFVTPIEAPAEEVDD
+1931 SFVTPFETPAEEVDD
-1946 YFVGK
+1946 FSASK
-1951 KDKKKKDKASKR
+1951 KDKKKRDKASKR
-1963 ASTFDEYSEPST
+1963 TSTFDEYSEPST
-1975 PAAAESDRTIAEP
+1975 PAPAESDRTIAES
-1988 TEVPLEEPDDYFMS
+1988 TEAPLEEPDDYFMS

-2012 SKRGVSEVSSPIV
+2012 SKRGVSDVSSPIG

-2064 QFNDFPDIATDRSVD
+2064 KFNDFADIATAPSVD

-2093 KKGKKSKDTERDLRD
+2093 KKGKKSKEPERDLRD
-2108 IEPSDKSSETPAVY
+2108 IEPSDKSEESPAVDH

-2128 PGGWGPQTPLEPS
+2128 PGGWGPETPLGPS
-2141 DPSQSQTRADP
+2141 DPSQSQTRGEP
-2152 SPDAQEADFFGDFS
+2152 SPDAQEADSFGDFS

-2192 SEWTHDDYIGPHDA
+2192 SEWTHDDYIGPQGA
-2206 TAADQPPSRESTFTA
+2206 TSADQPPSRESTLTA

-2230 GHGRDVDFS
+2230 GHARDGGFS
-2239 RPDPA
+2239 QPDPA
-2244 TAPVSYEDEELGR
+2244 TAPATYDTEKTGR
-2257 DRAERRPEHSD
+2257 DSAQP
-2268 GDRGASNAGW
+2268 AAGI
-2278 QDAALAGTI
+2278 I
-2287 ATSAMAAQAERA
+2287 ATSAVAAHAGRASENRAE
-2299 NEDRTKRGPEYEDD
+2299 RGPEYEDD

-2319 TGRYHSPEDARHG
+2319 TGRYHSPEDARYG
-2332 SVAPER
+2332 SAAPES
-2338 AADHDDRRRSSNGKS
+2338 APDHDDRRRSSNGKS
-2353 RSEGRYETEA
+2353 HSEGRYGTEA
-2363 DEVDN
+2363 DEVDD

-2376 FDDYDGS
+2376 IDDYGGS

-2460 DGERKHHRRKHRDGS
+2460 DGERKHHRRKHREGS
-2475 VRDEDEDDTRSM
+2475 VRDDDDDDTRSM
-2487 TSESRHRHHRER
+2487 TSESRHRHHRDRDER
-2499 DGREVDGEKRR
+2499 DADGEKRR
-2510 HSSRHGNDEPENRSE
+2510 HSSRHGSDEPENRSE

-2532 HSEHDRDDDTSSRAG
+2532 RSEHDRDDDTSSRAG

-2559 RADEEENNSKHHSF
+2559 RTDEEENNSKQHSF

-2584 PVSPPESP
+2584 PASPPQSP
-2592 VSAPVKSEQDD
+2592 VSAPVNPEQDD
-2603 GTPASAELDT
+2603 GTPASAELET
-2613 HSPTQ
+2613 HPPAQ
-2618 ARSTAFELGG
+2618 ARGTAFELGG

-2635 SETNVPAGLG
+2635 SETNVLAGLDHG
-2645 HRESYTQQLNH
+2645 SDAKQLTSDPTEN
-2656 SAVKDTDE
+2656 ADE
-2664 LPSVPLAS
+2664 LRSVPLAT
-2672 SGFGESQDSPHG
+2672 SGFGCSRDSPHD
-2684 RVPSEL
+2684 RLPSESL
-2690 LAAEELTMPDDLR
+2690 EADNAHLADDLR

-2717 DTALIATSERNAPD
+2717 DTVLITTSERDAPD
-2731 PVSSRSSVEQPE
+2731 HIHSRPSVEQSE
-2743 ASWAPD
+2743 ASWAPE
-2749 LHHLPALHVSWPASP
+2749 LHQLPA
-2764 IDRTLTA
+2764 I
-2771 SSERNESAPIQ
+2771 
-2782 ARSPVEQPEASWAPD
+2782 
-2797 LHHLPALPVSR
+2797 PVSR
-2808 SASPVEEVSLRTA
+2808 PASPVEGDARR
-2821 DQSLSYANHT
+2821 SLSYVSNT
-2831 ASEPADDL
+2831 ASQPADDL
-2839 QHLPALPVSRPESPV
+2839 QLLPALPISRPESPV
-2854 ETPGRPVS
+2854 ETPGRPVPP
-2862 HARPTSTTAI
+2862 ARPTSTTAI
-2872 PLRFPFGHPRSPN
+2872 PLRFPFGYPRSPN
-2885 QERSASFSS
+2885 QERSASFGS

-2928 PQEIEET
+2928 PQEVEET

-2963 PSASETARSL
+2963 PSSSESAKGL

-2984 YDDNDEYLG
+2984 YEDNDEYLG
-2993 SEQATPKASEFPHTD
+2993 SEQATPKASEFPQTD

-3031 HNAAIDHHAQ
+3031 HNAANDHHAQ
-3041 ANSGHSDATHT
+3041 VDAVHSDAKGI
-3052 LPNAARDELEPRPV
+3052 LPDAARDELEPQV
-3066 ESLPTLPDSR
+3066 AGSLPALPDSR

-3081 QPPVTTEQRGDRSAS
+3081 QPGVKPEVRGGRSIVRNV
-3096 PDAARDELEPHA
+3096 ARDELEPRA
-3108 AESLPTLPYSRPGS
+3108 VERLPILPDSRPGS
-3122 PYEPDVKPEAKGGRS
+3122 PYEPDVKPELKIGRSALPDAARDELEPHATERLPILPDSRPGSPYEPGVNPRLKGGRS
-3137 AKAIAAAAMLGGAAV
+3137 AKAIAAAAMLGGAGV
-3152 LGRRAFESSRDV
+3152 IGHRATKSPRDGQSKSEHEWDTDV
-3164 QLESG
+3164 RLEG
-3169 QKRDNDVGLNSASRG
+3169 ATRA
-3184 SYPLPAPLSHEAT
+3184 SYPLPAPMSLEAT
-3197 AVDRSAADEEEWPSM
+3197 AVNRSVEDWPSM

-3222 KGKSGSRQIDPPHEA
+3222 KGKSGSRQTDPPDEFTD
-3237 AHSQNAPEPDRVP
+3237 SQDTPEPDRIP
-3250 SLQPIETNESP
+3250 QLQPIETDEAR
-3261 TNEVYGRGT
+3261 TNEAYAKEAG
-3270 GTSSD
+3270 D
-3275 IAEDLVRN
+3275 QAWN

-3292 KFLTGGRL
+3292 DFVTGGRL
-3300 AEDGVIQDH
+3300 AEDGVVGDH

-3316 SESHLTGEG
+3316 SESHLAGEG
-3325 DRKDR
+3325 DRKYTAKEFKTETPIRAEHSSD
-3330 ANEFEAGTLI
+3330 ANE
-3340 RAQPFPDANMSS
+3340 SS
-3352 HIAGQPTAED
+3352 HIAGQPAAED
-3362 QDMRQVNQAPSAFD
+3362 YEVSQINGPATAIATEFDRAPAL
-3376 TEVDRGPSVTSTAS
+3376 TSTAS
-3390 PDGAAFHAT
+3390 SDGNALHTT
-3399 DEVRK
+3399 DEVLG
-3404 SDGFAAYDNILQ
+3404 SAGSAAYIPQ
-3416 VNSVAHAQIRELG
+3416 VRGVGHAQTRELSLQAHENDVG
-3429 LKIHKDDADTSVTR
+3429 PSTTT
-3443 PEAAAFRQLHTI
+3443 PEPAVFRQSRTT
-3455 EADVAEQPKSQMQE
+3455 EADVTEQPKSQVQE
-3469 NPLGELST
+3469 NPISGPSA
-3477 EAIREMSDAAIEQPD
+3477 EANCEREASDAVVEQPD

-3506 KKGNKSAV
+3506 KKGNKSVV

-3529 LGSQGFPI
+3529 LRSQGFPV
-3537 TSAIPADALYNAIP
+3537 TSAIPADALYNALP
-3551 EIPDEQSD
+3551 ETPDEQSD
-3559 ISWLPPPKKKGKKG
+3559 VSWLPPSKKNGKKG

-3579 AASVSLPAAE
+3579 AAPVPVLAAE
-3589 HEVVDED
+3589 RGIVDEG

-3602 SMEAFPEEPQ
+3602 DLYAFQDEPR
-3612 MLENTLPGND
+3612 MLENTLLETD
-3622 MSEMPSKKKGKK
+3622 LSEMPSKKKGKK

-3640 LLSYGEEAEV
+3640 ALSYGDDAEA
-3650 SPAYVDT
+3650 SPAYLDT
-3657 SIDNAA
+3657 SMDDAIHSLEDGKVIENTSQP
-3663 FGTEA
+3663 FYEA
-3668 RRVME
+3668 I
-3673 SAPQPSHEDMQVNTP
+3673 QVNTP
-3688 EAPHAPDTTDSLSS
+3688 ERSQAPETTDSLDA
-3702 RPETDPVAWQPFSTG
+3702 RPETKPDAWEPFSTG
-3717 QKNKKGKKSKKVD
+3717 KKNKKGKKSKKVD

-3750 EAITDR
+3750 EAFPDR

-3762 PRNDHSS
+3762 AMSDDPRAVVN
-3769 VLVHPT
+3769 PT
-3775 ESTAQ
+3775 GCTTQSQPWRGTETAHESTAEDLEQ
-3780 SPPWTGTETTH
+3780 SPGNVADRE
-3791 ESIAGDPELG
+3791 
-3801 PSTVTD
+3801 
-3807 QRVDDSVSPGAA
+3807 VDNLVSSHAKVGG
-3819 VAVSE
+3819 SE
-3824 HEESNARH
+3824 HQDSIARH
-3832 LADAIATS
+3832 LATALATP
-3840 LPYKVDDD
+3840 LPYEADDD
-3848 VAIERSANVERDSDF
+3848 LAVEPNAAVTRDSDLGPRGARDIVSR
-3863 EPEGAGDIA
+3863 EPD
-3872 SQEPSSGD
+3872 SGD
-3880 RPDWHLH
+3880 AREGHLR
-3887 EGDDMSRTPK
+3887 EANDMSRNLEC
-3897 PDATSAAPFE
+3897 DATSATGFDTGVVEP
-3907 TAKIEA
+3907 A
-3913 VTNEADRGGLSDLG
+3913 VVEVDRGGPSDLG

-3942 FAPDLESPAN
+3942 FAPDLEPPAAV
-3952 GPKLEAEPSG
+3952 LEIDAKSSG
-3962 FDVQSLAVEDR
+3962 FDTQFLAVEHGG
-3973 PADDDEAGWRESKSG
+3973 ADDVKADWREPKSG
-3988 RKEQGKDQ
+3988 RKEQRKDE
-3996 PSPDATSE
+3996 PSPKAESDNFMVT
-4004 RDTVPN
+4004 N
-4010 ASREIHGVEP
+4010 ASRETRDVEP
-4020 SVSASE
+4020 SVSTSE
-4026 RRQASANS
+4026 RREPSANT
-4034 HGSDRPFAEPSYGA
+4034 HGSNHPFAEPLYGEA
-4048 ILEVADTDRYSHP
+4048 QELADTDRHSRP
-4061 EYTGSEDPH
+4061 EYAG
-4070 GAVAHLHEDEH
+4070 HEDIRAAVPQVDEDD
-4081 RITQRMAPLLH
+4081 IPSTQKTTPLLH
-4092 SGVDQSSNMAS
+4092 PGVDQPVNMAP
-4103 DALEI
+4103 DALE
-4108 KAVPRTPTETFA
+4108 
-4120 TEASPAGLTSS
+4120 TEAVFSTPIEAWASEPYRAGLRTS
-4131 INGQARTAPIV
+4131 IHDQARTAQNT
-4142 DAIRYEAPH
+4142 DANDVEAPH
-4151 HQIQPRM
+4151 HQLQSHM
-4158 ALAGVPE
+4158 AGPEVPE
-4165 PEDLPPLPDSPTGS
+4165 LEDLPPLPASPTVS
-4179 ALKESFEEAIDHQHI
+4179 AMQESFDESKDHQRI
-4194 SLPLESEMTGEDFG
+4194 SSPLESRELGEDSVA
-4208 ISTHDAGAAD
+4208 STHDAASAHA
-4218 PAVLGESVE
+4218 AVLDEPVE
-4227 RAPMLGGKACE
+4227 RAPTLEGKGYE
-4238 QQQTDHAYTVPL
+4238 QQQTDHAFTVPP
-4250 VEAGSATTRAAP
+4250 VEAGSATARAAP
-4262 ADVEGA
+4262 ADAEDA

-4273 VSYPSFAK
+4273 IPYPSFSK

-4286 KKNKT
+4286 KKDKKK
-4291 KGTNFAAG
+4291 KGMTSEAEMS
-4299 TLTESPANES
+4299 TDSPDS
-4309 ATSAKPSSEQA
+4309 ATFAKPMRGQA
-4320 DGSDR
+4320 DGSDG
-4325 VPSLVAG
+4325 VPLLVAG
-4332 AAALTTA
+4332 AAALTTTSA
-4339 AAFGGDQQPA
+4339 LGGDEQPVA
-4349 TDRETVWPSASTKR
+4349 DREIEWPSASMKR

-4369 KGKSSGFAS
+4369 KAKTSGFAS
-4378 PFMDQEPP
+4378 PFPDQEPLMES
-4386 VTGSAGGYAVETP
+4386 SAGDYDDEKP
-4399 ELAAVERARH
+4399 EVAAAGEGQH
-4409 DGNGLVVDGE
+4409 DGNSLTKDGE
-4419 RAISPDAA
+4419 RAISPVTT
-4427 SRPVQDIDFAATLAA
+4427 SRPTRDIDFAATLAA

-4470 PEADPEEFF
+4470 PEADPEEFS
-4479 QTRTSKRKKE
+4479 QTRSSKRKKKA
-4489 PKQGAHEDAPAETSG
+4489 KQSAYDDAPAEPAG
-4504 QRTVEESSG
+4504 ERAVEEQSRA
-4513 SIEDVQMPDQP
+4513 IEDVQMPDQP
-4524 ADGFDVDVTHSLQ
+4524 TDGFDVDVAHSLQ
-4537 QSGFDPALLQQAIS
+4537 QSGFDPALLQQATS

-4562 DDTGVSLATNRRK
+4562 DETGLSFATNRRK
-4575 KKGKGGKAAAAV
+4575 KKGKGGKAAATV
-4587 GLLGLATGI
+4587 GLLGLATSI
-4596 LHGESREESVHKSP
+4596 LHGGSREEPTHSSP
-4610 PDTDKEGIHEP
+4610 PDADKEGIHDP
-4621 HTDLTRPAGNADQIT
+4621 HADLTHPVGNADQVA

-4646 GDPTADNDPAHT
+4646 AEPTVDNDPAHT

-4690 KAVAEDAD
+4690 KAVAEDTD
-4698 RAPALRP
+4698 RAPALP
-4705 TTHPE
+4705 ITTHSD

-4715 ASRSRDAEDTESV
+4715 ASRSRDTEDTEPV
-4728 RGLADTSIHVETAE
+4728 RGFADTSIPVESTE
-4742 NVQSLSPNHD
+4742 NVRVLSPDLDNVE
-4752 TAKRQITS
+4752 QQSPS
-4760 MTSPTDLP
+4760 MTSPASRLNE
-4768 QQVASYDQHGRSFPR
+4768 VASYEPHG
-4783 QSPSSLPTPLD
+4783 PSLTSETRTSLTTALD
-4794 GPSRPTDR
+4794 GPSESTDR
-4802 ASQPAAATEQLQRE
+4802 NAQPASAIEELQRE
-4816 RLLAPHREQSPVAS
+4816 QMPVPYKQQPSAPS
-4830 PEYALRDASNDY
+4830 PEHPLRGGYDDY
-4842 DPADTTSAPREAPAH
+4842 DPADTTSAPREAPAS
-4857 DDRHRT
+4857 DYDGHRM
-4863 PAETASVPAWSFAA
+4863 PAETARAPAWSFAA
-4877 LDEPHMVPESPGLG
+4877 LDGPHMGPESPILSA
-4891 LKHHE
+4891 KHHE

-4901 GYQEVSTPILNR
+4901 GYQEASTPILNR
-4913 RSGESTVF
+4913 QSGESTGF
-4921 KTPEMRGATS
+4921 KTPEVRGATS

-4944 HIVTDTEP
+4944 HIVTDTDP
-4952 GWGLNVSKKR
+4952 GWDLNVAKKR
-4962 TLDETPDRVAMHSRT
+4962 TLDETPDQAAMHSRT

-5006 HGIPDRS
+5006 HDVLDHAEVS
-5013 DAPID
+5013 TND
-5018 EPRTATSDYF
+5018 PRTATSDYF
-5028 GPEQHPTPTQE
+5028 NSEQHATPIRE
-5039 TSSRTFHDDL
+5039 TSSRNCDDAL
-5049 STNPLSPRAPLEDI
+5049 SIDPLSPRGALEI
-5063 AEESNTAK
+5063 IPEEYNNGK

-5080 GPANVKAIRRTE
+5080 GSANVKAIRRTE
-5092 TPQAIRTSKERALS
+5092 TPQAIRSSKERALS
-5106 PSRPTVTVPKNT
+5106 PSRPTVTVPTNT

-5134 LPWPAVDDD
+5134 LSWPAVDDD

-5152 LKRGTTKAGL
+5152 LKRGTPKPSL

-5173 VSNASMGQRI
+5173 VSNASRGQRI
-5183 MSPGDPR
+5183 ISPGDPR
-5190 SFSRSSNRSLTPTL
+5190 SFSRNSNRSLTPTL

-5252 IIAGAA
+5252 IVAGAA

-5294 TDLESKLDHLVSE
+5294 TDLESKLDQLVSE

-5316 RVERKH
+5316 HVERNH
-5322 EATSYQQDVN
+5322 EATSYQRDVN

-5359 MLEPLREEIDRL
+5359 MLQPLREEIDRL
-5371 NEINGGLTEAN
+5371 SEINGGLTEAN

-5581 LEKVLAETG
+5581 LEKILAETG

-5761 LSGAMEIDDPRRSRQ
+5761 LSGAMEIEDPRRSRQ
-5776 SLMSAAPGSTAF
+5776 SLMSAAPGSAAF